1 MVMAQPPDPVQARI
15 APYTGR
21 TSLFLFGGITLI
33 VANLLLSPQGWA
45 VATALAPSLPKQPT
59 AVAQSAG
66 TSVLDLIGQTVL
78 LGALL
83 LVGSVSDEAGTF
95 ALVFLAALWLAFL
108 YTHRVLFSG
117 LLGKATPPAS
127 PSGGSSSNNPSSAW
141 LHP

>member
-45 VATALAPSLPKQPT
+45 IATALIPALPKQPT

-83 LVGSVSDEAGTF
+83 LVGSVSDEGGTF

-117 LLGKATPPAS
+117 LLGQATPPAS
-127 PSGGSSSNNPSSAW
+127 PSGGSSSNTPSSAW